1 VTGDG
6 WHAVSLSNGIE
17 AGRSA
22 GTRLFD
28 KEIVLWRDSD
38 GVAHAWEDR
47 CPHRGMRLSFGF
59 VRGTHIACLYH
70 GWQYDADGQCRFI
83 PAHPALKV
91 PGAIRVTT
99 YLCQERLGMVWMWN
113 SPATAASTGPA
124 IAERA
129 VTPVRTIHVD
139 RPFEAAFDALA
150 VRGEVLDQATGLLS
164 IRVGELPLVIAT
176 QHYGDTRTALHIAID
191 GFQDTYGSAAQISA
205 ATWAEQIRLELETE
219 AVPAAESIAE
229 RRALP

>member
-1 VTGDG
+1 VTGEG

-28 KEIVLWRDSD
+28 KEIVLWRDTD
-38 GVAHAWEDR
+38 GVVHAWEDR

-70 GWQYDADGQCRFI
+70 GWQYDAEGQCRFI
-83 PAHPALKV
+83 PAHPELKV
-91 PGAIRVTT
+91 PGTIRVTT
-99 YLCQERLGMVWMWN
+99 YLCQERLGMVWMCN
-113 SPATAASTGPA
+113 SPAAAASTGPT
-124 IAERA
+124 IAEQA

-164 IRVGELPLVIAT
+164 IRVGELPLLIAT

-191 GFQDTYGSAAQISA
+191 GSQYTYGSAAQILA

-219 AVPAAESIAE
+219 AVPAAESIVE